1 MANIKRDDDKHD
13 VPRIDEVNKS
23 NKGGILREGSTVVYL
38 SVMLAAT
45 ALLTRERSRTV
56 EPPSSG

>member
-1 MANIKRDDDKHD
+1 MANIKRDDGKLN
-13 VPRIDEVNKS
+13 VPRIDKSNKS
-23 NKGGILREGSTVVYL
+23 NKGRILREESTVVYL